1 MKHISELTT
10 QPRQESQ
17 GQPNIDAASE
27 KPLPQPQPDRLM
39 DRLWTRMTRI
49 YGHRWTSS
57 FGDGD
62 DGTWAMGLHDILPT
76 EIAHGLSACVTRDH
90 DWPPSLPEFRH
101 LCRPEAETV
110 KACQQPYSA
119 LPRPNVDREKVLTML
134 AGLHDMLQ

>member
-1 MKHISELTT
+1 
-10 QPRQESQ
+10 
-17 GQPNIDAASE
+17 
-27 KPLPQPQPDRLM
+27 
-39 DRLWTRMTRI
+39 
-49 YGHRWTSS
+49 
-57 FGDGD
+57 
-62 DGTWAMGLHDILPT
+62 MGLADILPT